1 MLKFVLLVNW
11 ARLDISFNVSP
22 DNSAKA
28 RSGDFVALS
37 LQVTSN
43 PCVISSNISS
53 SPTTNRLE
61 TRQVSLDLV
70 LLLISVVFSP
80 PRLKILRRC
89 L

>member
-1 MLKFVLLVNW
+1 MLKFASLVNW

-43 PCVISSNISS
+43 LCVISSNISS

-61 TRQVSLDLV
+61 T
-70 LLLISVVFSP
+70 
-80 PRLKILRRC
+80 
-89 L
+89 